1 MAGVSLT
8 YAQVLEAARRLP
20 PGQRKSLVEDLM
32 AAPAPSEALKVAR
45 RLRPAFRLS
54 AKKQKRL
61 SLLLEK
67 GNAGELSD
75 AQRIELDTLVEE
87 VLDKREEFAQAVG
100 NTLGN
105 RKHVKSRNGAT
116 ER

>member
-1 MAGVSLT
+1 MVGAQLT

-20 PGQRKSLVEDLM
+20 LGQRKSLVEDLT
-32 AAPAPSEALKVAR
+32 APPSRSQALKVAR

-100 NTLGN
+100 NTLGK
-105 RKHVKSRNGAT
+105 RRHVKGGNGAT
-116 ER
+116 GR